1 MVELRDDDLIL
12 VAVCRSKRDLE
23 IARLLGW
30 YRIPLA
36 SAPKTLRVDWL
47 AFFLTSAFG
56 EERWS
61 VRYLAEVRGYELRRR
76 RELLRDDPDHPR
88 SDEPYYRIQLGPVVA
103 LDRPIPARGWRRL
116 TFLYTTGERLQR
128 AEDVRA
134 LSVPLA
140 ESDDRLWRLLRERE
154 AEGSP
159 FHSSP

>member
-1 MVELRDDDLIL
+1 MLDLHDDDLVL
-12 VAVCRSKRDLE
+12 VAVCRTRRDLE

-56 EERWS
+56 DERWS

-76 RELLRDDPDHPR
+76 DELLRDEPDHPK
-88 SDEPYYRIQLGPVVA
+88 SEEPYYRIQLGPVVA
-103 LDRPIPARGWRRL
+103 LDRPIPAETWRRL

-128 AEDVRA
+128 AQDVRD
-134 LSVPLA
+134 LSVPLSK
-140 ESDDRLWRLLRERE
+140 SDDRLWRLLRERE
-154 AEGSP
+154 AAPAGPPPSN
-159 FHSSP
+159 